1 MPYNNLLLRPCKV
14 IYLASLVYLVWIEV
28 DQMYR
33 RSRKYQAQISGLAA
47 ARAAKERKRLSAVLP
62 DYPPDLPDLRRVI
75 EITDY
80 DSGTPTTHVIELYRS
95 DRIDCYNVKIDGKP
109 WQERIGWSRILEGL
123 RKALPRI
130 RQLD

>member
-1 MPYNNLLLRPCKV
+1 
-14 IYLASLVYLVWIEV
+14 
-28 DQMYR
+28 MYR
-33 RSRKYQAQISGLAA
+33 RSRKNQARIARLTA
-47 ARAAKERKRLSAVLP
+47 ARAAKERKLPSAVLL

-80 DSGTPTTHVIELYRS
+80 DLGTPTTHVIELYS
-95 DRIDCYNVKIDGKP
+95 SYRIDCYNVKIDGKP

-130 RQLD
+130 

>member
-1 MPYNNLLLRPCKV
+1 
-14 IYLASLVYLVWIEV
+14 
-28 DQMYR
+28 MYR
-33 RSRKYQAQISGLAA
+33 RSRKYQAQIARLAA

-80 DSGTPTTHVIELYRS
+80 DSDTPTTHVIEVYRS
-95 DRIDCYNVKIDGKP
+95 DRIYCYNIKIDSEP
-109 WQERIGWSRILEGL
+109 WKQRVGWSRILEGL
-123 RKALPRI
+123 RKALPRV